1 MTTIGFIRHG
11 VTEWNQLGKAQG
23 MSNISLN
30 EEVKAQAL
38 ALGERLKQEE
48 KWDIIASSEL
58 SRANETATIIGQKLE
73 LPVSTLDERLREM
86 NGGKIE
92 GTTEQERI
100 QKWGENWR
108 SLDLGMETSE
118 QATKRKIACLHELIE
133 LHKGKR
139 ILVVSHG
146 AVIGM
151 TLRALM
157 PDKFQKTFLDNT
169 SVTILKFDE
178 NTWDCLLYNCTKHI

>member
-30 EEVKAQAL
+30 EEGKAQAL
-38 ALGERLKQEE
+38 ALGERLKKEE
-48 KWDIIASSEL
+48 KWDIIASSDL

-73 LPVSTLDERLREM
+73 LPVSVLDERLREM

-118 QATKRKIACLHELIE
+118 QATERMIACLHELIE

-157 PDKFQKTFLDNT
+157 PDKFQKTILDNT
-169 SVTILKFDE
+169 SITILKFDE

>member
-30 EEVKAQAL
+30 EVGKVQAL

-48 KWDIIASSEL
+48 KWDIIASSDL

-73 LPVSTLDERLREM
+73 LPVSILDERFREM

-118 QATKRKIACLHELIE
+118 QATKRMIACLHELIE
-133 LHKGKR
+133 TNYGKR